1 MASKEANKVKYQDN
15 KKYVERYWERKAQT
29 SNGTITTES
38 EKTVT
43 KESEKTVT
51 VKEAEL
57 MNFILPDLSVIE
69 VTVSRNGQ
77 SDEQYIKAL
86 ETANRTINSENR
98 RLQSLL
104 GKYQDI
110 IRTGLNSI
118 MFDIKNCK

>member
-1 MASKEANKVKYQDN
+1 MASKEANKVKYQYN

-110 IRTGLNSI
+110 IVR
-118 MFDIKNCK
+118 D